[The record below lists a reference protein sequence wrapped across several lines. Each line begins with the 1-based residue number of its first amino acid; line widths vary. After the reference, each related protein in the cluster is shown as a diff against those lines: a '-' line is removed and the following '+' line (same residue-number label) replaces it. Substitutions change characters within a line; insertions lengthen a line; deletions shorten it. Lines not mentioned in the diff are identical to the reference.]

1 MGIEPSRRH
10 LAIDR
15 IIAHILYKL
24 SYLFGEGPMA
34 LPDVRW
40 LISRYTNASVR
51 EQVKIWARLMCL
63 QPILKAIDR
72 HVPVTAE
79 RLVDLGSGYG
89 LISLMAA
96 LRRKASILGIE
107 ASPVRVT
114 IAKEAARGL
123 GQVTFQCGDAAQAP
137 VPPGD
142 ALLLIDILSFFT
154 DETQRRIL
162 AACADSLKPH
172 GILLIKDNTTV
183 PQWKYR
189 YVNVEERIKRTVGVY
204 GVKTQIRPNHHPP
217 ELWRQLIRSANLNIC
232 DEILIK
238 SIVPYPGII
247 YVCQKPECGQ
257 GDR

>member
-1 MGIEPSRRH
+1 MGIERSQRRS
-10 LAIDR
+10 AIDSV
-15 IIAHILYKL
+15 IAPVLYRL

-40 LISRYTNASVR
+40 LMNRYTHTAVR
-51 EQVKIWARLMCL
+51 ERVKIWARLICL

-72 HVPVTAE
+72 HVPDTAE

-96 LRRKASILGIE
+96 LRRKARILGIE
-107 ASPVRVT
+107 ASPVRVA
-114 IAKEAARGL
+114 IAKMAAREL
-123 GQVTFQCGDAAQAP
+123 GQVTFQCGDVAQIP

-142 ALLLIDILSFFT
+142 ALLLIDILSYFT
-154 DETQRRIL
+154 DETQGQIL
-162 AACADSLKPH
+162 AACADSLKPG

-204 GVKTQIRPNHHPP
+204 GVTAQIRPNHHPP
-217 ELWRQLIRSANLNIC
+217 ELWRQLIRSANLEVC
-232 DEILIK
+232 DEILIE
-238 SIVPYPGII
+238 SVVPYPGII
-247 YVCQKPECGQ
+247 YVCQKLERG
-257 GDR
+257 